1 MGPLSPFRS
10 AIYSENR
17 GLISLRENRD
27 VIAYLN
33 INYCIFWS
41 DSSVPD
47 TFENFTVLLH
57 CYSHVIDV
65 FIETQRCSPT
75 CQIHT
80 EVRGRSGDRDF
91 GHLASLRCLSL
102 KKVLIKSVLILA
114 KAYWLCQALEKRF
127 IQLLG
132 FGCLKRGNSPKD
144 VKSRP

>member
-1 MGPLSPFRS
+1 MDPLSPFRA

-17 GLISLRENRD
+17 GLKSLRENRD
-27 VIAYLN
+27 VIAYIN

-80 EVRGRSGDRDF
+80 EVRGRSRDREF
-91 GHLASLRCLSL
+91 GHLASSLCCLSL
-102 KKVLIKSVLILA
+102 KKSSYKVSPHSGQSILVVPGLGEEIYTA
-114 KAYWLCQALEKRF
+114 PEFWMSEKR
-127 IQLLG
+127 
-132 FGCLKRGNSPKD
+132 
-144 VKSRP
+144 